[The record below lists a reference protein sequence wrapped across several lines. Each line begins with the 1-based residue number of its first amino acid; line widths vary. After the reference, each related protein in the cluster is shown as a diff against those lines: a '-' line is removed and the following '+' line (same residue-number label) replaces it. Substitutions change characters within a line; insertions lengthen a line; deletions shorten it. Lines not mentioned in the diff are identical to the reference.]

1 MTELGRY
8 RKQMFVDDE
17 KRLRDWQKELGLST
31 FAEVLHVVCYAYQ
44 NQLDQKEIIKQQKE
58 MKEKLT
64 VIGIK
69 LAALS
74 ELSSDF
80 YHKNE
85 YGLEEQRSSSFV
97 GTDCSAWAVAEKKAL
112 SRGDVWQ
119 PMTSEE
125 SKQRRAELKARAEK
139 MIRQIDEALAKGKNN
154 DC

>member
-31 FAEVLHVVCYAYQ
+31 FAEVLHVVCDAYQ
-44 NQLDQKEIIKQQKE
+44 NQLDQKE

-74 ELSSDF
+74 ELYSDF
-80 YHKNE
+80 YYKNE
-85 YGLEEQRSSSFV
+85 YGLGEQRSSSFV
-97 GTDCSAWAVAEKKAL
+97 GTDCLAWAVAEKKAL
-112 SRGDVWQ
+112 SRGGVWQ
-119 PMTSEE
+119 PMTNEE
-125 SKQRRAELKARAEK
+125 SKKRRAELKARAEK